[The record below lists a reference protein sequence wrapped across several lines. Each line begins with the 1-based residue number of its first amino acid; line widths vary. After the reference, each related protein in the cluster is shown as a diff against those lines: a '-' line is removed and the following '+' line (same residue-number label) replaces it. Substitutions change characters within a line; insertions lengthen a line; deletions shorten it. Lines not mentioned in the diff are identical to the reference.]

1 MSDGAKNRQ
10 EEIEDRKQ
18 WRTISRRTTTLT
30 ITYNNGARRLFWFE
44 EPEGFRPEE
53 GRLPAGVILHGPFRT
68 EAEVKKHIPCCAV
81 ANRRRCNHC
90 GLSQFG
96 SHSPPSITLHCG
108 PSIESRM

>member
-1 MSDGAKNRQ
+1 MSDGAKSRQ

-68 EAEVKKHIPCCAV
+68 EAEVKKDI
-81 ANRRRCNHC
+81 R
-90 GLSQFG
+90 LT
-96 SHSPPSITLHCG
+96 ILG
-108 PSIESRM
+108 PQCKVIEGGEWDPNWDKPQ